1 MAPCR
6 GSAHAVRGDYDA
18 VVNARLHD
26 IGGADGGDCG
36 DDCRNQMTTSSGFQL
51 VLIVIECLAV
61 K

>member
-6 GSAHAVRGDYDA
+6 GSAHAVRGDYDGA
-18 VVNARLHD
+18 VNAQLHD
-26 IGGADGGDCG
+26 IGGADGGDDG
-36 DDCRNQMTTSSGFQL
+36 DDCPNQMTTSGFQL